1 MRRLSPHERLQQR
14 QLLQRSIAQ
23 LKAGELAAAEAG
35 LQAALLRWPG
45 HGDTLNFL
53 GLLRHRQGLGAQA
66 LDLLRQATA
75 ALPQEAGPWNNL
87 GNVHAALQQWK
98 EAEQAYRAS
107 LALQPGAAEVIAN
120 LARACMRQSRLADA
134 AALFQQALALVPGQP
149 VWLHH
154 LAACDPASPPDRA
167 SDGYLQQVF
176 DAGASTF
183 DQRLG
188 SLQYQGPQRVAEA
201 VRRHL
206 GPPQA
211 ALIVGDLGCGT
222 GLCAADLRP
231 FARQL
236 HGCDLS
242 AGMLA
247 QARQRQLYDSLT
259 QQELGAYLLARPDS
273 FDLLVCADTL
283 IYIGDLGP
291 AMAAAAQA
299 LRPGGRLVFTI
310 EALPDDDAL
319 PVRLQAHG
327 RFNHRA
333 DHVRNACAGAGLQ
346 LAAPEP
352 FVLRIEA
359 GQAVPGWL
367 GVTQRSARDGPATK
381 ETPAPAG

>member
-23 LKAGELAAAEAG
+23 LKAGDLAAAESG

-45 HGDTLNFL
+45 HGDSLNFL
-53 GLLRHRQGLGAQA
+53 GLLRHRQGRDAQA

-87 GNVHAALQQWK
+87 ANVYAALQQWAD
-98 EAEQAYRAS
+98 AEHAYRAS
-107 LALQPGAAEVIAN
+107 LALQPDAAEVVAN
-120 LARACMRQSRLADA
+120 LARACMRQDRLADA
-134 AALFQQALALVPGQP
+134 AALFRQALALAPGQA

-154 LAACDPASPPDRA
+154 LAACDPASLPDRA

-176 DAGASTF
+176 DASAAAF
-183 DQRLG
+183 DQHLG

-206 GPPQA
+206 GPAQA
-211 ALIVGDLGCGT
+211 DLIVGDLGCGT
-222 GLCAADLRP
+222 GLSAADLRP

-247 QARQRQLYDSLT
+247 QARQRPLYDSLA
-259 QQELGAYLLARPDS
+259 QQELGAFLQERPDH

-291 AMAAAAQA
+291 VMAAAAQA
-299 LRPGGRLVFTI
+299 LQPGGRLVFTI
-310 EALPDDDAL
+310 EALPDDDPQ

-327 RFNHRA
+327 RFDHRA
-333 DHVRNACAGAGLQ
+333 DHVRDACAGAGLQ

-367 GVTQRSARDGPATK
+367 GVAQRPALGGPATM
-381 ETPAPAG
+381 ETPVLAG

>member
-1 MRRLSPHERLQQR
+1 MVQPHGLPRNEGQRLLEERHSVR
-14 QLLQRSIAQ
+14 QATLSH
-23 LKAGELAAAEAG
+23 AGSSQVGDHLGRAG
-35 LQAALLRWPG
+35 LQRQAGPVGL
-45 HGDTLNFL
+45 L
-53 GLLRHRQGLGAQA
+53 GLLPLLQGGVHVAQVVPGAGFLWQ
-66 LDLLRQATA
+66 RSGG
-75 ALPQEAGPWNNL
+75 LPQ
-87 GNVHAALQQWK
+87 
-98 EAEQAYRAS
+98 
-107 LALQPGAAEVIAN
+107 
-120 LARACMRQSRLADA
+120 
-134 AALFQQALALVPGQP
+134 
-149 VWLHH
+149 
-154 LAACDPASPPDRA
+154 
-167 SDGYLQQVF
+167 QV
-176 DAGASTF
+176 
-183 DQRLG
+183 QRLG